1 MSDKKL
7 IFVKDELYIVLGK
20 ASVKVTKDTEK
31 LKEQYSLADAVL
43 RNGKK
48 YYICMKAINAE
59 FEEL

>member
-1 MSDKKL
+1 MSNKL

-43 RNGKK
+43 RNGNK
-48 YYICMKAINAE
+48 YYICMKAIDAE

>member
-1 MSDKKL
+1 MSNKL

-31 LKEQYSLADAVL
+31 LKAQYSLADAVL

-48 YYICMKAINAE
+48 YYICMKAIDAE

>member
-1 MSDKKL
+1 MKKI
-7 IFVKDELYIVLGK
+7 IFVNDELYIVLGT

-48 YYICMKAINAE
+48 YYICMKAIDAE

>member
-1 MSDKKL
+1 MSNKL

-31 LKEQYSLADAVL
+31 LKGQYSLADAVL

-48 YYICMKAINAE
+48 YYICMKAIDAE
-59 FEEL
+59 FKDL

>member
-1 MSDKKL
+1 MKRL
-7 IFVKDELYIVLGK
+7 IHVNDDLYIVLGT
-20 ASVKVTKDTEK
+20 ASVKVTKDTEI

-48 YYICMKAINAE
+48 YYICMKTIDAE

>member
-1 MSDKKL
+1 MSNKL

-31 LKEQYSLADAVL
+31 LKEQYPLADAVL

-48 YYICMKAINAE
+48 YYICMKAIDAE

>member
-1 MSDKKL
+1 MKKI
-7 IFVKDELYIVLGK
+7 IFVNDELYIVLGT

-48 YYICMKAINAE
+48 YYICMKAIDAE
-59 FEEL
+59 FKDL

>member
-1 MSDKKL
+1 MSNKL

-48 YYICMKAINAE
+48 YYICMKAIDAE
-59 FEEL
+59 FTMVK